1 MKKEFGFLIMAV
13 IVLGF
18 MPFAIAD
25 TPGAST
31 GIGINIDLGNFEPLI
46 WMDPDTRLFLR
57 DAASGSGEA
66 IERVENYAFEGEQ
79 IKWDVLVMDK
89 NGIETISDV
98 RVTVGSTQGT
108 GNDIEATCDLNTTA
122 NNATIITSFNAR
134 IDEEQITTFDPDTMA
149 IYTCTLTVET
159 PLSMAG
165 EFWVVGEVEDS
176 DGNQADFDENEFWFF
191 NPIIALTIDGTID
204 FADALP
210 GAVSYS
216 DTLTVTNN
224 AEAGSGVLLDM
235 QISGTDFYDP
245 SSSGA
250 KCPATNRLKLNNGG
264 SAPVYDNEG
273 ITDPAAAYVRGNQS
287 ECDSNIIGD
296 TEDDDTSD
304 DLGVE
309 GIDGTTG
316 IDPLCYF
323 ATNGAYSTANDADNG
338 ALNGRRDA
346 EGYVGISYDTSDDD
360 NRDPIITSTSAADR
374 VTLGGGKSFFAGN
387 VLTPGA
393 DISITF
399 RLLLPEPCNGAFLD
413 GQLFFWG
420 EAI

>member
-1 MKKEFGFLIMAV
+1 MKKIYS
-13 IVLGF
+13 VLLVA
-18 MPFAIAD
+18 MLVLSMIPLVAAD
-25 TPGAST
+25 TPGTGT
-31 GIGINIDLGNFEPLI
+31 GIGINIDPVDFLPLI
-46 WMDPDTRLFLR
+46 WMDPDSRVVNR
-57 DAASGSGEA
+57 NPADGSLEMV
-66 IERVENYAFEGEQ
+66 ERVNNYAFEGEQ
-79 IKWDVLVMDK
+79 IVWDVLVMDK
-89 NGIETISDV
+89 NGIEKISDV
-98 RVTVGSTQGT
+98 YVTIGSTQGT
-108 GNDIEATCDLNTTA
+108 GNDIEANCDLGTFLDGDS
-122 NNATIITSFNAR
+122 ITDFNAR
-134 IDEEQITTFDPDTMA
+134 IGEEQLTTLDADTMA

-159 PLSMAG
+159 PNSMYG
-165 EFWVVGEVEDS
+165 EFWVVGEVEDL

-245 SSSGA
+245 DPSGA
-250 KCPATNRLKLNNGG
+250 KCPTTNRLKLNNGG
-264 SAPVYDNEG
+264 TAPIYDNEG
-273 ITDPAAAYVRGNQS
+273 ATDPADAYVRGNQS

-399 RLLLPEPCNGAFLD
+399 RLLLPEPCNGAFSD